1 MHGFMPRRPSK
12 LLPPT
17 PEKADLKGDPKEST
31 DRPETDPSAEKP
43 RVLKPGMKGPDGRRI
58 PPPPHAK
65 GTRFLG
71 PRPRKRKVEEIPE
84 SIAAFAKEIRLR
96 TRHECE
102 RGAALIVNWI
112 KSDLVDANK
121 GNSMLNGVRT
131 ILQSKTDTEQM
142 QIKTA
147 DRMLFD
153 HLREMEEDQALLRAK
168 LDEKKAKE
176 EEAKQQIH

>member
-1 MHGFMPRRPSK
+1 M
-12 LLPPT
+12 
-17 PEKADLKGDPKEST
+17 
-31 DRPETDPSAEKP
+31 
-43 RVLKPGMKGPDGRRI
+43 
-58 PPPPHAK
+58 
-65 GTRFLG
+65 
-71 PRPRKRKVEEIPE
+71 
-84 SIAAFAKEIRLR
+84 
-96 TRHECE
+96 
-102 RGAALIVNWI
+102 IVNWI
-112 KSDLVDANK
+112 KGDLVDANK